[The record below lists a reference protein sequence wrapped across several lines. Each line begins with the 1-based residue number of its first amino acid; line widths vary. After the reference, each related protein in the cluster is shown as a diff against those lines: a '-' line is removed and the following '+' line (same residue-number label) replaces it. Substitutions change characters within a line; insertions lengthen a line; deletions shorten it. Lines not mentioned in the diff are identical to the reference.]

1 MHKFEITGVPK
12 SAGSC
17 PSKIEQEENVLQI
30 HWEPQ
35 RAGGQAG
42 NFERINPPEAYVT
55 TPIRAVTRGRS
66 TENLVYL
73 NVWSTF

>member
-1 MHKFEITGVPK
+1 M
-12 SAGSC
+12 
-17 PSKIEQEENVLQI
+17 LQI